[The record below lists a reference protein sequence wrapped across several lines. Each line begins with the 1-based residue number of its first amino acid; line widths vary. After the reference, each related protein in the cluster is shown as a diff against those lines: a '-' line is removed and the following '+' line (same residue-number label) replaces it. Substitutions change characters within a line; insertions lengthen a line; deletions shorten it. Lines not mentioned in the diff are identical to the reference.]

1 MFDGESVWLG
11 GPPSADEDDV
21 DEDEKEVGAPLPVV
35 ADTFPVALVRVTTL

>member
-11 GPPSADEDDV
+11 APASPEDDV
-21 DEDEKEVGAPLPVV
+21 DEDETAVGAPLPVV